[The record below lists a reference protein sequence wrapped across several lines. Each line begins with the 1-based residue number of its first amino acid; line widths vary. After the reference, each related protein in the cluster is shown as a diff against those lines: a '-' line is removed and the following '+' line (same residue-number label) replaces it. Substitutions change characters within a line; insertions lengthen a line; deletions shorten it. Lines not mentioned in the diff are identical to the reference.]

1 MKALFR
7 LFITVVLITGLIPTT
22 GRAQNPF
29 FPNKEGVIL
38 TYANMDKNGKPTDY
52 VRYTITKVA
61 STDAQNFE
69 VTYDTEALDKK
80 QEVLFKMPVEIH
92 VKNGTVHFDPSSSM
106 GKMMEGVTV
115 TGEGTVVPANLEEGM
130 MLDDSSVT
138 VKMGSLTV
146 VFSKIT
152 ETKVVAK
159 EELTTPAGT
168 FECYKVQSKVNGKA
182 MGFRSENTVYTWYAR
197 NIGTVRTE
205 TYDKKNKLV
214 SSGELIL
221 MEEDN

>member
-1 MKALFR
+1 MRALFG
-7 LFITVVLITGLIPTT
+7 LFITVVLITGLIPAT

-29 FPNKEGVIL
+29 FPNKEGIIL
-38 TYANMDKNGKPTDY
+38 TYVNMDKKGKPTDY

-61 STDAQNFE
+61 GTDALNFE

-80 QEVLFKMPVEIH
+80 QEVLFKMPVEIQIKDGA
-92 VKNGTVHFDPSSSM
+92 VYFDPSSSM

-115 TGEGTVVPANLEEGM
+115 TGEGTIVPANLEEGM
-130 MLDDSSVT
+130 TLDDSSVT

-146 VFSKIT
+146 VSSKIT
-152 ETKVVAK
+152 KTKVVAK

-182 MGFRSENTVYTWYAR
+182 MGFKSENTVYTWYAR

-205 TYDKKNKLV
+205 TYDKKNKPV

-221 MEEDN
+221 MEGN